1 MFLLFEE
8 GSRDIKR
15 GQNWTGH
22 CTKGVCTVR
31 TSHRLTGWQLAS
43 KQLARTVHTTYVVH
57 THSCI
62 QSKDSI
68 VLKSPPQAPASKQET
83 RKQATLASKQR
94 NTVVLKVGMCGWWF
108 VEVVCCPAW
117 PQTSLLTGCT
127 VLVLVR
133 LCWQAGDVRTVH
145 TPYVQ

>member
-1 MFLLFEE
+1 MLL
-8 GSRDIKR
+8 KR
-15 GQNWTGH
+15 GQQLDCSLHHGGVH
-22 CTKGVCTVR
+22 CAHVTPA
-31 TSHRLTGWQLAS
+31 GWLAS
-43 KQLARTVHTTYVVH
+43 NLQGQLIVGTYLRTTYALV
-57 THSCI
+57 
-62 QSKDSI
+62 QSKQGQYRTEI
-68 VLKSPPQAPASKQET
+68 TPTTSP
-83 RKQATLASKQR
+83 RKQARNSQTSNFGKQTKKYR
-94 NTVVLKVGMCGWWF
+94 STKSSMCGWWF